1 VMIEECSQST
11 LCGVRRRRSN
21 GFTLVE
27 LLTVLVVIAL
37 LAAIVTPRY
46 LAARDNGTLTA
57 CSENLKNIAIALQ
70 TYANDNSQT
79 YPSSLS
85 NLVPNYLATLPSC
98 PTAAGP
104 NTYSPSYARASLPP
118 NFTVFCQGS
127 YHIAVSGI
135 TSNQPYYR
143 LSEGLGPKR

>member
-1 VMIEECSQST
+1 MIQECSQKT
-11 LCGVRRRRSN
+11 LRGVRRRRSN

-37 LAAIVTPRY
+37 LAAIITPRY
-46 LAARDNGTLTA
+46 LAARDNSTFTA
-57 CSENLKNIAIALQ
+57 CSQNLKNVATALQ

-85 NLVPNYLATLPSC
+85 QLTPQYLALLPSC

-104 NTYSPSYARASLPP
+104 DTYSPSYESATQPP

-135 TSNQPYYR
+135 TSDQPYYYFG
-143 LSEGLGPKR
+143 EGLGPKR